1 LRAKLKASGR
11 MHQQEIRKVIEQMSK
26 KRMDSQPRQSSSGC
40 VFRNPAE
47 HPAGWLIDQAGLK
60 GEHIGGACVSDKH
73 ANFIINRGDATAQE
87 VIELIQ
93 KVRERVRNS
102 HGLTLEPEVNLLG
115 KSWNEYLS

>member
-1 LRAKLKASGR
+1 
-11 MHQQEIRKVIEQMSK
+11 
-26 KRMDSQPRQSSSGC
+26 MDSQPRQASSGC
-40 VFRNPAE
+40 VFRNPVE

-60 GEHIGGACVSDKH
+60 GELNGGAFVSEKH
-73 ANFIINRGDATAQE
+73 ANFIINRGDATAKE

-93 KVRERVRNS
+93 KVRERVRKS